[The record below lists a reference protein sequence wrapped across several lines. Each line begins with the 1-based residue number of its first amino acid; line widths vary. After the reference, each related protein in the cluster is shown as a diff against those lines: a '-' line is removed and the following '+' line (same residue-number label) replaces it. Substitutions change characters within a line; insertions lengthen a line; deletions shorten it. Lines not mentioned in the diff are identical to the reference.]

1 MSDVLG
7 PFFEDMGMLG
17 KNGTSYL
24 LGGIYKLICK
34 EILREILVD
43 SGCN

>member
-24 LGGIYKLICK
+24 LGGIYKLIYK
-34 EILREILVD
+34 EILVD
-43 SGCN
+43 SSSN